1 MTWPAAAARAL
12 SIFVYFVVATV
23 WLPSR
28 VLRIGFIAD
37 ANSFV
42 EDLVVLIVWGAAL
55 SGGMYALRV
64 AQRRKII

>member
-1 MTWPAAAARAL
+1 MTWTAAALRGL
-12 SIFVYFVVATV
+12 LIFVYFVVATV
-23 WLPSR
+23 WLPNR
-28 VLRIGFIAD
+28 VLRLGFIAD

-55 SGGMYALRV
+55 VGGMYALRT